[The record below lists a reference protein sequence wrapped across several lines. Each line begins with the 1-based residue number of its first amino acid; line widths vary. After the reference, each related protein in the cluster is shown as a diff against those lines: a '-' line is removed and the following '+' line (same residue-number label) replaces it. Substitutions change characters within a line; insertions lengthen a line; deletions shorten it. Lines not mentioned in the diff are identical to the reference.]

1 MKFINE
7 FIRKLERRNIT
18 MKKCT
23 KEEIDKVC
31 SLANGKKLPE
41 AYIEFMTVIGN
52 GTDGDYLIG
61 DSCFMDEIEDLNE
74 GAAEILEEDE
84 SKHTLTEED
93 FVFWMCQGCQICFF
107 KLNEGDNPPVYFYNE
122 DGKDEIVKIADTL
135 TEFLINMIEIEED
148 TFEAK

>member
-7 FIRKLERRNIT
+7 LVKRLERRNIP
-18 MKKCT
+18 MYKCT
-23 KEEIDKVC
+23 KEQIDKVY
-31 SLANGKKLPE
+31 SLTNDKKLPE
-41 AYIEFMTVIGN
+41 AYIEFMTAMGN
-52 GTDGDYLIG
+52 GTDEKYMGG

-84 SKHTLTEED
+84 SKHTLTKED

-122 DGKDEIVKIADTL
+122 NGKDEIVKIADTL
-135 TEFLINMIEIEED
+135 TEFLINRLEVNRN
-148 TFEAK
+148 TFKAK